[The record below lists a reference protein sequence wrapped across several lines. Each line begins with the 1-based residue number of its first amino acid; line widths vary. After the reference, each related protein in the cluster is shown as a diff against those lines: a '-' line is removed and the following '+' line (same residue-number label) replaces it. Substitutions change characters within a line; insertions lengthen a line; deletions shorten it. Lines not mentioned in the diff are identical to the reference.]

1 MPLFESAPH
10 LIHCGLFSFTTNPS
24 PRTSLFTHMSIPLP
38 SPLTDEA
45 ILSALGEFQITASFK
60 QVQQIQQYIAM
71 LLKWNDKINLT
82 AIRDPLEILYRHF
95 CESMYAAVAVPVE
108 NGRLADVG
116 SGAGFP
122 GIPLKI
128 MRPNLNMFLVE
139 SNMKKAT
146 FLAEVLRNIEL
157 PDTRVLVSRY
167 EELGEE
173 IMPLDF
179 VCSRAVGDFE
189 PFLAWAASERVAAK
203 QVILWIGGRDLD
215 QARRGMDWEW
225 RGPIPV
231 PQSLRRYLL
240 VGSRN
245 S

>member
-1 MPLFESAPH
+1 MTTTSPAMLSAET
-10 LIHCGLFSFTTNPS
+10 I
-24 PRTSLFTHMSIPLP
+24 RR
-38 SPLTDEA
+38 
-45 ILSALGEFQITASFK
+45 ALGEFQVDVNEK
-60 QVQQIQQYIAM
+60 QIVYIQQYM
-71 LLKWNDKINLT
+71 KLLLAWNEKVNLT

-128 MRPNLNMFLVE
+128 IRPELHMFLVE

-146 FLAEVLRNIEL
+146 FLAEVLRTIEL
-157 PDTRVLVSRY
+157 PDTKVLVSRY
-167 EELGEE
+167 EELGEDL
-173 IMPLDF
+173 MPLDY
-179 VCSRAVGDFE
+179 VCSRAVGEFE

-215 QARRGMDWEW
+215 QARRSMNWEW
-225 RGPIPV
+225 REPIPV
-231 PQSLRRYLL
+231 PHSLRRYLL
-240 VGSRN
+240 VGTRKPETVCATT
-245 S
+245 

>member
-1 MPLFESAPH
+1 MITPGPEV
-10 LIHCGLFSFTTNPS
+10 
-24 PRTSLFTHMSIPLP
+24 
-38 SPLTDEA
+38 
-45 ILSALGEFQITASFK
+45 LSEETIRRASGEFQLELND
-60 QVQQIQQYIAM
+60 QQTIYIQQYMRI
-71 LLKWNDKINLT
+71 LLAWNEKINLT

-95 CESMYAAVAVPVE
+95 CECMFAAVALPLE
-108 NGRLADVG
+108 CGRLADVG

-128 MRPNLNMFLVE
+128 MRPELQVFLVE

-146 FLAEVLRNIEL
+146 FLAEVLRTIEL

-173 IMPLDF
+173 VTPLDY

-189 PFLAWAASERVAAK
+189 PFLAWAASERIAAK

-215 QARRGMDWEW
+215 HARKGVDWEW
-225 RGPIPV
+225 REPITV
-231 PQSLRRYLL
+231 PHSLRRYLL
-240 VGSRN
+240 VGSRR
-245 S
+245 SAIVDATT

>member
-1 MPLFESAPH
+1 MTATTPAVLSAET
-10 LIHCGLFSFTTNPS
+10 I
-24 PRTSLFTHMSIPLP
+24 RR
-38 SPLTDEA
+38 
-45 ILSALGEFQITASFK
+45 ALGEFQLD
-60 QVQQIQQYIAM
+60 VNEQQIIYIQQYM
-71 LLKWNDKINLT
+71 KLLLTWNEKINLT
-82 AIRDPLEILYRHF
+82 AIRDPIEILYRHF

-128 MRPNLNMFLVE
+128 IRPELQMFLVE

-167 EELGEE
+167 EDLGEDVA
-173 IMPLDF
+173 PLDF
-179 VCSRAVGDFE
+179 VCSRAVGEFA
-189 PFLAWAASERVAAK
+189 PFLAWAASERIAAK

-215 QARRGMDWEW
+215 QTRRGMDWDW
-225 RGPIPV
+225 REPIPV
-231 PQSLRRYLL
+231 PHSLRRYLL
-240 VGSRN
+240 VGTRKRS
-245 S
+245 SVGAST